1 MQRQPTSM
9 FLMAET
15 YRQELLADAA
25 RVRPHTAPGAGGPTA
40 LPRLA
45 RCSQVIGAA
54 LIRAGQRLQGPTRT
68 SPADSALAPPNGLG
82 PAR

>member
-25 RVRPHTAPGAGGPTA
+25 RVRPHPTPEGGRPAGLLRLSRCRQAIGTA
-40 LPRLA
+40 L
-45 RCSQVIGAA
+45 V
-54 LIRAGQRLQGPTRT
+54 RAGQRLQGPSHN
-68 SPADSALAPPNGLG
+68 SPGSAVSPSDCLG